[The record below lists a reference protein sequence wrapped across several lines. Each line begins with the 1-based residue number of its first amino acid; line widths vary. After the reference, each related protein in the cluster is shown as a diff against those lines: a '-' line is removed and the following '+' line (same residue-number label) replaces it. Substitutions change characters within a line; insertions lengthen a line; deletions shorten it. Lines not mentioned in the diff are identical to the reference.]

1 MCNNEFICT
10 SNLKSENPLS
20 LNLKKKGFNIGHL
33 NIQGLCG
40 DNLNKFSEVSALL
53 TSKDNEKLHIFGM
66 SETKLKNHKLTS
78 TFKIKGF
85 HTPFRKDNDS
95 NGGGGIIVYVR
106 NNINAKRRED
116 LETNGISC
124 LWLEI
129 SPDKGKPFLVGN
141 MYRPPDSKIE
151 YNDRFEEFIDTVL
164 NEEKEFVLMGD
175 INKNLLNSDTDRE
188 WGNFTTSLGLT
199 QLVDEPTRVTSDSRT
214 LIDHIYTNNEDN
226 IHSIKVE
233 KLCLS
238 DHYGIFCNRSA
249 HVSFEKNDE
258 HQYITYR
265 SFKTFEESCFLN
277 DLAMVP
283 WEILESFDTIDDI
296 VSVWTSLFTEMHRLK
311 RKGLNINI
319 NQNG

>member
-1 MCNNEFICT
+1 M
-10 SNLKSENPLS
+10 
-20 LNLKKKGFNIGHL
+20 
-33 NIQGLCG
+33 
-40 DNLNKFSEVSALL
+40 
-53 TSKDNEKLHIFGM
+53 
-66 SETKLKNHKLTS
+66 
-78 TFKIKGF
+78 
-85 HTPFRKDNDS
+85 
-95 NGGGGIIVYVR
+95 
-106 NNINAKRRED
+106 
-116 LETNGISC
+116 ETNGISC

-141 MYRPPDSKIE
+141 MYRPPDSRIE

-164 NEEKEFVLMGD
+164 NEEKEFILMGD

-199 QLVDEPTRVTSDSRT
+199 QLVNEPTRVTSDSRT

-226 IHSIKVE
+226 IQSIKVE

-265 SFKTFEESCFLN
+265 SFKMFDEPRFLN

-283 WEILESFDTIDDI
+283 WEIIESFDSIDDI
-296 VSVWTSLFTEMHRLK
+296 VSVWTSLFTEILDKHAPVKTQRVK
-311 RKGLNINI
+311 HKYQQKYWI
-319 NQNG
+319 